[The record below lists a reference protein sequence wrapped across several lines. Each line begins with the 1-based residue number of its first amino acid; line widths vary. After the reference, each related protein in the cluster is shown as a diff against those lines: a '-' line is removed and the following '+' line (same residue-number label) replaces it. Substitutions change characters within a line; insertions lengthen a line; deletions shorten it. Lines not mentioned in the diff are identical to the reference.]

1 MPKKQARASKQ
12 SGRTTAGPDP
22 LHLFGGGNSVSENLI
37 RKELGRLRQL
47 RASELEHAGKL
58 RQSNAKHLSE
68 LQGSSLPDDNDPKR
82 AKAIA
87 ALLASHEKL
96 AGQKLAAPVV
106 KGGLG
111 GVLAGEI
118 SATLVPPFD
127 FDVVIPTELAGPPAD
142 IAATASK
149 ASGQMS
155 VSAVSSSDHGFGGGS
170 MFTTVGVY
178 FHPPTAGT
186 LRVSAKPKFSF
197 QWWTN
202 SLGTSLVRSFG
213 EVGLT
218 IFGVDVASQSTGA
231 VGTIVSGAHET
242 IFTWDKTQSGQIDL
256 DFESDVEG
264 SATTSLAV
272 NHTLVYLLFVEA
284 EAHVEGIGWP
294 GSLAGSKLSVT
305 VPSISYDYRVTQVVS
320 A

>member
-1 MPKKQARASKQ
+1 MPKKQSRAAKQ
-12 SGRTTAGPDP
+12 SGRTTTGPDT
-22 LHLFGGGNSVSENLI
+22 LRLFGGGNAVSESLV

-47 RASELEHAGKL
+47 KAAELERAGKL
-58 RQSNAKHLSE
+58 RESNAKHLSE
-68 LQGSSLPDDNDPKR
+68 IQGPLPTDDDPKK
-82 AKAIA
+82 AKGIA

-96 AGQKLAAPVV
+96 AAQKLAAPVV

-118 SATLVPPFD
+118 SATLVAPFD

-142 IAATASK
+142 VSGSSSK

-155 VSAVSSSDHGFGGGS
+155 ASAISSSDHGFGGGS
-170 MFTTVGVY
+170 MFTTVGIY

-186 LRVSAKPKFSF
+186 LSVSAKPKFSF

-202 SLGTSLVRSFG
+202 SLGTNLVRSFG
-213 EVGLT
+213 SVGLT
-218 IFGVDVASQSTGA
+218 VFGVDVASQTTGN
-231 VGTIVSGAHET
+231 VGTIVSGAHQT

-264 SATTSLAV
+264 SASTSLAV
-272 NHTLVYLLFVEA
+272 NHTLVYLVFVEVDVG
-284 EAHVEGIGWP
+284 VEGVGWP
-294 GSLAGSKLSVT
+294 GSLAGAKMSVT
-305 VPSISYDYRVTQVVS
+305 VPSISYDYRVTQVV
-320 A
+320 AV